1 MSFAS
6 QYATL
11 IWDVLYDVS
20 VPDQLTQSPEY
31 LKRFG
36 AHVTGNREVD
46 AMLARNTT
54 HVKIPVAKILS
65 YYLDGIE
72 ITIHSRDDMLKIHK
86 DIELYLGE
94 WQQHLKYDINLE
106 VNKNKALILGLEKL
120 SKELYSKAKPR
131 EVINKLF
138 DKSQFGLYSP
148 LDKAEEEKK
157 EHQKP
162 DYEGIGQLVRSK
174 VTKPVGRF

>member
-6 QYATL
+6 QYSSL

-36 AHVTGNREVD
+36 AHVTGNKQVD
-46 AMLARNTT
+46 EMLTKNTT
-54 HVKIPVAKILS
+54 HVKIPISTILS
-65 YYLDGIE
+65 YYLNGIE
-72 ITIHSRDDMLKIHK
+72 ISIHRREDMIKIHK

-94 WQQHLKYDINLE
+94 WREHLKFDLNLE
-106 VNKNKALILGLEKL
+106 VNQNKQLILGLEKL
-120 SKELYSKAKPR
+120 SKELYAKAKPK
-131 EVINKLF
+131 EVISKLF
-138 DKSQFGLYSP
+138 DKNQFGLYSP
-148 LDKAEEEKK
+148 LDKMEEEKK
-157 EHQKP
+157 DHQKP

-174 VTKPVGRF
+174 AHKPVGRF